1 MRQMPINDKT
11 LQHVSTMI
19 ITCQNCHTNYN
30 VAANIIGGG
39 KTVQCQNCT
48 NSWHQN
54 PVPAA
59 PVYAVPP
66 PAAAPAPPQPA
77 PAPVPEPVAAPVPE
91 PAPEPVA
98 APVPEP
104 VPEPMPEPE
113 PEPEPEA
120 EAPAAEAPA
129 EEAAAEPEAVS
140 EEGTGA
146 ADDAL
151 SPDQLDKMFGEDT
164 ETDAFFS
171 NGSDAGGED
180 GIDNLDDI
188 EDPDPIPGVF
198 SGGGDD
204 DLGDDGKKKGGKKKI
219 IAIAV
224 VVLLLALGAGL
235 FFGRS
240 FIIDMVPEAE
250 GLYDMID
257 IGGSEIGEG
266 LDIQNVK
273 SLREVE
279 SGVDILVV
287 RGDVANVSEEER
299 MVPMIRVVLYD
310 GEGEEVQHVIA
321 APLKNRLPPGAKIGF
336 SAKLPE
342 PSALARRLE
351 VTFSEAKKK

>member
-19 ITCQNCHTNYN
+19 ITCQNCQTNYN
-30 VAANIIGGG
+30 VAPTMIGGG

-48 NSWHQN
+48 NSWYQN
-54 PVPAA
+54 PVQAA
-59 PVYAVPP
+59 PVYAAPP
-66 PAAAPAPPQPA
+66 PAAAPAPPPPA
-77 PAPVPEPVAAPVPE
+77 PAPVPEPVAA
-91 PAPEPVA
+91 PVA

-104 VPEPMPEPE
+104 VPEPMPEPM
-113 PEPEPEA
+113 PEPEPEETAA
-120 EAPAAEAPA
+120 EEAPA
-129 EEAAAEPEAVS
+129 EEAAAEPEAD
-140 EEGTGA
+140 EPKDDAGA
-146 ADDAL
+146 AEDAL
-151 SPDQLDKMFGEDT
+151 SPDQLNEMFGEDT
-164 ETDAFFS
+164 ETDGFFADDS
-171 NGSDAGGED
+171 DGGDGS

-188 EDPDPIPGVF
+188 EDPDPIPG
-198 SGGGDD
+198 GLMDD
-204 DLGDDGKKKGGKKKI
+204 DDDVEADEKKKGGKGKI
-219 IAIAV
+219 IGIAA

-250 GLYDMID
+250 GMYDMIG

-279 SGVDILVV
+279 SGVDVLIV

-299 MVPMIRVVLYD
+299 MVPMIKVVLYD
-310 GEGEEVQHVIA
+310 GAGEEIQSTVA
-321 APLKNRLPPGAKIGF
+321 APLKNRLPPGAKIAF

-351 VTFSEAKKK
+351 VTFTEAKKE